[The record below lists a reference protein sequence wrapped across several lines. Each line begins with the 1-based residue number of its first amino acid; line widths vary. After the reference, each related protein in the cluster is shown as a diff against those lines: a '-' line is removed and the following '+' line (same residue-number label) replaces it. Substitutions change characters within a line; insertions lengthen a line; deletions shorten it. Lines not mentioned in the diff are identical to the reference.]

1 MMTMN
6 GKTCLC
12 LASFL
17 GFLAVFL
24 GAFGAHGLKDTP
36 YLAKKYADMPPKI
49 VAGHPVPAAYK
60 YAQDFETGVE
70 YHITHVLAMLAT
82 GVLMLH
88 QPSRLLSF
96 AAWCFLGGIVFF
108 SGALY
113 VLVIAG
119 PRWLGI
125 PWGMV
130 APLGGT
136 LQLIGWLS
144 LTAATFRF
152 RSILPA
158 LTSSSKDAA

>member
-1 MMTMN
+1 MS
-6 GKTCLC
+6 GKTCLF

-24 GAFGAHGLKDTP
+24 GAFGAHGLKDTKF
-36 YLAKKYADMPPKI
+36 LAEKYAEMPDKI
-49 VAGHPVPAAYK
+49 VAGHSIPAAYK

-70 YHITHVLAMLAT
+70 YHMTHVLAMLAT

-88 QPSRLLSF
+88 QPSRLLSL
-96 AAWCFLGGIVFF
+96 AAWCFVGGIVFF

-113 VLVIAG
+113 ILVIAG

-144 LTAATFRF
+144 LTAATFRLKSN
-152 RSILPA
+152 RPA
-158 LTSSSKDAA
+158 DC